1 MWASTMYRMT
11 ALIAA
16 GANFVSEGAGKFL
29 LVDVK
34 QAGGRA
40 RKKAGVWRRRLRY
53 DAEITL
59 PRRYYHTATGFPGE
73 PVAPTSLSGAQAN
86 RNS

>member
-1 MWASTMYRMT
+1 MYRMT
-11 ALIAA
+11 ACVAA

-40 RKKAGVWRRRLRY
+40 RKKPASGDAGF
-53 DAEITL
+53 DMTQKL
-59 PRRYYHTATGFPGE
+59 PYHAATGFPGE
-73 PVAPTSLSGAQAN
+73 PVAPTSLSGAQVN